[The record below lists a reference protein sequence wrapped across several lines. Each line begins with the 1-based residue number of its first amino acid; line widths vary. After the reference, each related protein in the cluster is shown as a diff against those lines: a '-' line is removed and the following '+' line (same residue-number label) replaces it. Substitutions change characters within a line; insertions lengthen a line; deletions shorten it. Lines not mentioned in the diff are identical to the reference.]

1 MTGDS
6 IKASIVKPS
15 GRAARCSSERSSTTR
30 TLLRREL
37 WEGRFGPSSSDKS
50 YVRRT
55 GAIVSPARRGERRR
69 SDSGTYGLGAR
80 GFGGAFFLISFKG
93 PLP

>member
-6 IKASIVKPS
+6 IKASISKPS
-15 GRAARCSSERSSTTR
+15 GRAARRSSERSSTTR
-30 TLLRREL
+30 TLMRREL
-37 WEGRFGPSSSDKS
+37 RERRFGPSSSDWS
-50 YVRRT
+50 YVRRS
-55 GAIVSPARRGERRR
+55 GPAVSPARRGERRR

-80 GFGGAFFLISFKG
+80 CLGGAFFLISVKG